1 MLYIVRPYLQ
11 GSRVKLKNCRVRR
24 PRPRNDVY
32 VCMCVN
38 ACVCMH
44 LNSAI
49 LARTSLMVCGL
60 VERK

>member
-24 PRPRNDVY
+24 PRPVY

-38 ACVCMH
+38 AYVCMH
-44 LNSAI
+44 LNSAL